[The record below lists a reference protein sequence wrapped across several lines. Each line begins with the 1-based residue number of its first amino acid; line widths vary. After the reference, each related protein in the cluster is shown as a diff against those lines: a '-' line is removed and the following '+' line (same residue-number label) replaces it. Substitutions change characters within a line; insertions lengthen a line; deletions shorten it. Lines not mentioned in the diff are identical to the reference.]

1 MTWDDLTMA
10 DKAKF
15 IRLSIQNGIS
25 NLSDIRNTYNQAL
38 SQSSEK
44 PVNKSDKERP
54 KSKSENIT
62 KDITN
67 IKGGVTLNLPD
78 GTSKSFNNAADAQAF
93 FIKNYPS
100 GYSMKMHQ
108 KEPETPLMKG
118 ASANTSE
125 KKKSFLQDYF
135 DSPQFQEVFGSGNPI
150 WGQRRVD
157 NFRRAEKSNFPYMY
171 DMGNFIT
178 LDDDLAF
185 LLSTKAMGF
194 AHARQHDKSKAE
206 QGYVRRPTEGRPK
219 EYTTSVAMDSYLLP
233 RDKQKRRFYE
243 AGYIEGTP
251 GDYGLVKKAVGNRNI
266 PIFQTAPDAISRDQL
281 VVFSNDEILGNL
293 PPEAELIH
301 AGDYPSATYVGPD
314 NKIYEKDWDLNDYG
328 VDAAGNHGTIYD
340 GFRQT
345 AANMLDQVGSP
356 VVVTTGFQPVFNS
369 DGEQATLENTYKTSR
384 EVRNFIHDRGLVPYY
399 GDTYESILRMDPD
412 LDFDRRYNQG
422 PPIMFTLPPLNV
434 YGKKPTKQ

>member
-1 MTWDDLTMA
+1 MM
-10 DKAKF
+10 
-15 IRLSIQNGIS
+15 
-25 NLSDIRNTYNQAL
+25 NLYPNDMRNDEDINLMLKGAQRIFQ
-38 SQSSEK
+38 
-44 PVNKSDKERP
+44 DGGF

-108 KEPETPLMKG
+108 KEPKTPLMKG
-118 ASANTSE
+118 ASATTSE
-125 KKKSFLQDYF
+125 KKNSFLQDYF

-194 AHARQHDKSKAE
+194 AHARQHNKSKAE

-281 VVFSNDEILGNL
+281 LVFNNRSLGSL
-293 PPEAELIH
+293 SPETALIH
-301 AGDYPSATYVGPD
+301 AGSYPRATYIGPD

-328 VDAAGNHGTIYD
+328 IDAAGNHGTVYN
-340 GFRQT
+340 GLRQI
-345 AANMLDQVGSP
+345 AANMLDQIGSP
-356 VVVTTGFQPVFNS
+356 VVVTTGFQPVFNE
-369 DGEQATLENTYKTSR
+369 DGEQVTLENAYNKSR
-384 EVRNFIHDRGLVPYY
+384 DVQKFIQDRGLVPYY
-399 GDTYESILRMDPD
+399 GDTFESLYGMDPD

-422 PPIMFTLPPLNV
+422 TPIMFTLPPLTVTPNNENNK
-434 YGKKPTKQ
+434 YYK